1 MQNQNTREVSHRS
14 VLKDE
19 VSELLEKERYAPLN
33 IQARLIDATVG
44 LGGHAEEFVKSGW
57 QVLGIDVD
65 KEAIEVAEEVLKQ
78 ARLRQVADATKLKRR
93 SDYGGQACPT
103 RLSRK
108 TGPFKLI
115 QDSFKDIKKIAQEH
129 GFNKVEAILFD
140 LGVSVPQLTSKTR
153 GFSFQSVDAALDMRL
168 GKTTQNVSAADLLNA
183 LSEKQLIK
191 LFGVVMP
198 LNISRRIANRVVD
211 RRKIEK
217 FRKVG
222 DFVDVIENDGYGR
235 SKLNPATLPF
245 MALRI
250 AVNSELDILQM
261 ALPDAFSLLAVGGRL
276 AVISFHSGEDKI
288 VKHIFKSLEGRSKGI
303 IITKKPITPTRRE
316 VILNPRARSAKLRVI
331 RKI

>member
-78 ARLRQVADATKLKRR
+78 A
-93 SDYGGQACPT
+93 CPT

-108 TGPFKLI
+108 AGSFKLI

-129 GFNKVEAILFD
+129 RFNKVEAILFD

-153 GFSFQSVDAALDMRL
+153 GFSFQSTDAALDMRL
-168 GKTTQNVSAADLLNA
+168 GKTTQNVTAADLLNA
-183 LSEKQLIK
+183 LSEKQLVK

-198 LNISRRIANRVVD
+198 FNISRRIAKRVVD

-222 DFVDVIENDGYGR
+222 DFLDVVGNDVYGR
-235 SKLNPATLPF
+235 SKLHPATLPF

-261 ALPDAFSLLAVGGRL
+261 ALPDAFSLLAAGGRL

-303 IITKKPITPTRRE
+303 IITKKPIIPTRRE